1 MDLAGLA
8 DAHGVGALSGILGT
22 LLIKEIV
29 GRLLRRVEIRSVEV
43 VPQRGNER
51 IETEWDNRH
60 EALIKQL
67 LDHVAGVRSAIEV
80 MGERMANHQASTG
93 ETKMRVDEHGERIS
107 ALEVIQAELRARIEY
122 IGAAND

>member
-1 MDLAGLA
+1 MDLSSIA

-22 LLIKEIV
+22 LVIKEIV
-29 GRLLRRVEIRSVEV
+29 GRFLRR
-43 VPQRGNER
+43 NER
-51 IETEWDNRH
+51 IDTEWDNRH

-93 ETKMRVDEHGERIS
+93 ETKARVDEHGERIS

-122 IGAAND
+122 LGAAND